1 MPRLIRAALERA
13 GVEGAD
19 RVSSGVDVVGD
30 IAIVRLA
37 GFSAPE
43 KRRVARALLEE
54 MKNARVVMEQEGGI
68 EGEFRLRRLAHL
80 AGEKRTTTV
89 HRENGC
95 SFRVDVEK
103 AYFSPRLSTERLRIA
118 KLVGPGER
126 VLNMFA
132 GVGPFSILI
141 AKVAGARVT
150 SCEVN
155 EAAAELHEANDRLNK
170 VEGLVTVV
178 RGDAAGLPGT
188 LRGKFDRILMPHPSE
203 ADRYLPA
210 AIRMAKGRG
219 TIHYYRHLLG
229 EDEGEAAVALRKE
242 LRGLLPAGAK
252 FTTRRV
258 REVGPRWVEMAA
270 DIRLTPSRGRSRARR
285 KRATPT

>member
-118 KLVGPGER
+118 KLVGPRER

-210 AIRMAKGRG
+210 AIRMAKGSG
-219 TIHYYRHLLG
+219 TIHYYRHILG

>member
-1 MPRLIRAALERA
+1 MA
-13 GVEGAD
+13 
-19 RVSSGVDVVGD
+19 S
-30 IAIVRLA
+30 
-37 GFSAPE
+37 E

-118 KLVGPGER
+118 KLVGPRER

-210 AIRMAKGRG
+210 AIRMAKGSG
-219 TIHYYRHLLG
+219 TIHYYRHILG

-270 DIRLTPSRGRSRARR
+270 DIRLTPSRGGARAGR